1 MSGLMP
7 ELRVME
13 MTIPETGGGV
23 DGPVTIALP
32 ALRATE
38 KVVGDLRGVL
48 EDNPGS
54 SEVRVKLQEPGR
66 TTLMQLDKRLAVT
79 PSAALYASLKALLG
93 PGCLS

>member
-1 MSGLMP
+1 MSGRVVHVLP
-7 ELRVME
+7 QCVLRDSQHAVSDNDWVCLVHAV
-13 MTIPETGGGV
+13 GVSGV
-23 DGPVTIALP
+23 D
-32 ALRATE
+32 
-38 KVVGDLRGVL
+38 RGVL